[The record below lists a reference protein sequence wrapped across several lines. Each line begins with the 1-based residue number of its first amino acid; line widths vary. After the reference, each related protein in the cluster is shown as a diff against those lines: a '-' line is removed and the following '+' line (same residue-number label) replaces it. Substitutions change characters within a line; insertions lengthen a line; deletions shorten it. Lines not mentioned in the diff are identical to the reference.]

1 MACHRALEAEA
12 PMGHPWVAAHSDGW
26 PELEAKLEPGDV
38 ALVVEKSESA
48 HYAGDHQLALLRIG
62 TRRLKLHSLAQ
73 TDVLLFSTA

>member
-38 ALVVEKSESA
+38 ALVVEESCI
-48 HYAGDHQLALLRIG
+48 ALL
-62 TRRLKLHSLAQ
+62 
-73 TDVLLFSTA
+73 